1 MTLWNL
7 STIADHA
14 LEMVEPYLFGTVL
27 DIGCGLGRLTK
38 PLAKRHPEWHLIGFD
53 PLPGAQATEPN
64 EEYRSVMPSEFDSA
78 FSVLVFQHL
87 PDKAVTEILEAV
99 WPRPLRFQ
107 FVVGTERAP
116 YSYQRS
122 KQGMLALCRWA
133 GYSPVFE
140 ADPVHTE
147 WRWATCSG

>member
-1 MTLWNL
+1 MVDWNL
-7 STIADHA
+7 STTADHA

-38 PLAKRHPEWHLIGFD
+38 PLAKRHPNWHLIGFD

-64 EEYRSVMPSEFDSA
+64 EEYRTDMPSEFDSA

-87 PDKAVTEILEAV
+87 PDGAVLDILGAVTL
-99 WPRPLRFQ
+99 RPLRFQ
-107 FVVGTERAP
+107 FVEGTERAP

-122 KQGMLALCRWA
+122 EQEMFALCRLA
-133 GYSPVFE
+133 GYSPVFGS
-140 ADPVHTE
+140 DPVHAE